1 MTYQTTTTLDIK
13 RQARPVTIEP
23 HIALLDAPRDPAE
36 PAAEGMPPKHFPEKL
51 TDFSVKKM
59 RQDKESEQNCDLEKS
74 QFAQAILTSEWGDA
88 GKALAEAPVRIEATY
103 ITPRNHDAST
113 GSRVGR
119 SATRQTLALGATRQG
134 MLLSIMHSGI
144 SDAPVDGG
152 SGERLGAVTS
162 IMYATENFLSRHRRL
177 PVTGAFSGT
186 LDVTGDTASAF
197 GIECAIDE
205 LAYALGIDPLVM
217 RLLNYAD
224 VDPQTNK
231 PWSTRQLREAFAAG
245 AETFGWS
252 RRNPRP
258 RSMREGSEL
267 IGYGMAA
274 GTCPACPSPTEGD
287 TSRRSWCAHFVEVR
301 VDVNSGTVRVPR
313 MVSALDSGRVS
324 NRKLAES
331 QWKSGILKG
340 IGQTLGKEGTPDIT
354 MISVGIPDY
363 EASALGGKAVDELGI
378 VGVAPAIA
386 NAVFHATGK
395 RVRDLPITVERLS

>member
-1 MTYQTTTTLDIK
+1 MTYQTTTTLDPN

-23 HIALLDAPRDPAE
+23 RITLLDAPRNP
-36 PAAEGMPPKHFPEKL
+36 GGRMPL
-51 TDFSVKKM
+51 
-59 RQDKESEQNCDLEKS
+59 
-74 QFAQAILTSEWGDA
+74 AILTSEWGDA
-88 GKALAEAPVRIEATY
+88 GKALAQAPVRIEATY
-103 ITPRNHDAST
+103 TTPRDHGASIEAHVD
-113 GSRVGR
+113 RP
-119 SATRQTLALGATRQG
+119 ATRQTLALGATRQG
-134 MLLSIMHSGI
+134 MLLSIMHRGV

-152 SGERLGAVTS
+152 PGERLGAVTS
-162 IMYATENFLSRHRRL
+162 IMYATENFLSRQRRL
-177 PVTGAFSGT
+177 PVAKAFSGT
-186 LDVTGDTASAF
+186 LHVTSETASAF

-205 LAYALGIDPLVM
+205 LAIKLGIDPLVM

-258 RSMREGSEL
+258 CSMREGSEL

-274 GTCPACPSPTEGD
+274 GTCPAGPSSTEGD
-287 TSRRSWCAHFVEVR
+287 TSRHSWCAHFVEVR
-301 VDVNSGTVRVPR
+301 VDADLGTVRVTR

-324 NRKLAES
+324 NRKFAES

-340 IGQTLGKEGTPDIT
+340 IGQALGKKGCPDIK

-363 EASALGGKAVDELGI
+363 EASTLGGKAVGELGI